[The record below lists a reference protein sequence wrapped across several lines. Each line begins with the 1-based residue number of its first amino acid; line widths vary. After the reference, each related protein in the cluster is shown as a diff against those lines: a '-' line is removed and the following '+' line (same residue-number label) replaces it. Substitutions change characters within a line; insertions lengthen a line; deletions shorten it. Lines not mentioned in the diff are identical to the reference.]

1 MGAVPIKPEYGPT
14 LGRLLSPRW
23 RAAPR
28 LVRWLVPAA
37 CAGLA
42 ALVVAAVLT
51 LENAHYSHAGRVPFS
66 FSYRSLYRTAP
77 DPGGYVKVTRRRA
90 NGRLEDSFAVAPLR
104 LAPYAGALSGEL
116 PVFAAG
122 YIAVL
127 ARRYRGFELFSEGK
141 TRINTIPGYQV
152 VYTVRV
158 QGQTMWGRNVLLLP
172 PNRPGAREGVQIT
185 MLTSPTADPKVNSPL
200 EVASDGVL
208 LRPVKTF
215 SFG

>member
-28 LVRWLVPAA
+28 YVRVLVLGA
-37 CAGLA
+37 CAALA

-51 LENAHYSHAGRVPFS
+51 LENAHYSHAGRVPFG

-77 DPGGYVKVTRRRA
+77 DPGGYVKVTRRGTG
-90 NGRLEDSFAVAPLR
+90 GRLKDSFAVAPLS
-104 LAPYAGALSGEL
+104 LPPYAGELSGEL
-116 PVFAAG
+116 PLYAAG
-122 YIAVL
+122 YIARL
-127 ARRYRGFELFSEGK
+127 QRRYRGFELFSEGK
-141 TRINTIPGYQV
+141 TRVNTIPGYQV
-152 VYTVRV
+152 AYTARV
-158 QGQTMWGRNVLLLP
+158 QGQTMWGRDVLLP
-172 PNRPGAREGVQIT
+172 PPHPRGVREGVQIT
-185 MLTSPTADPKVNSPL
+185 MLTTPTADPKVDSPL

-215 SFG
+215 AFG

>member
-28 LVRWLVPAA
+28 LVRWLVLGA
-37 CAGLA
+37 CAVLA
-42 ALVVAAVLT
+42 VLIVAAVLA

-90 NGRLEDSFAVAPLR
+90 DGRLEDSFAVAPLR
-104 LAPYAGALSGEL
+104 LEAYGGELSGEL
-116 PVFAAG
+116 PLYAASYVG
-122 YIAVL
+122 VL
-127 ARRYRGFELFSEGK
+127 ARRYLAFELFSEGK

-152 VYTVRV
+152 VYTASVE
-158 QGQTMWGRNVLLLP
+158 GQTMWGRDVLLLP
-172 PNRPGAREGVQIT
+172 PNRPGVRDGVQIT